1 MADPAP
7 RPRQA
12 PDGIGP
18 DALPILEA
26 SPNAVIGVAPDG
38 TIVYANPHVEA
49 TFGYEPGELIG
60 RLIETLVPAALSG
73 HHKDHR
79 DSFVA
84 HPTARP
90 MGIGL
95 DLSARRKDGTEFPVE
110 ISLVP
115 IKTPTGMLVLATVVD
130 ITARRALESQLFEA
144 RKMESIGRL
153 SGGIA
158 HDFNNILTAI
168 IGFAELALARP
179 EEDATFELTTIK
191 EAAQRAAGLTQQLLA
206 FGRKQIL
213 RPQLVDPNSV
223 IATTEPMLRRL
234 IGENIEVVVSTTTD
248 VGTIKVDP
256 TQLGQVILNLAINAR
271 DAMPEGGRLAIRS
284 ERAHFD
290 DTDLS
295 RHFEIGPGDYVVL
308 SVTDTGIGMDDETK
322 ARIFEPFF
330 TTKEVGKGTG
340 LGLATTYGIVKQSGG
355 YIWVYSEVGHG
366 TTFRIYFPAMTETD
380 REVAESMPRIRE
392 ARVRRRVLLVED
404 EPMLRE
410 LARRVLAGAEFDV
423 LIAGSPAEAL
433 ELVRDRPDAEAS
445 IELLVSDMV
454 MPGMSG
460 SELANRLRDMVPGL
474 RVLLMSGYTEAMIT
488 AGTTEGQA
496 FVAKPFT
503 PQGLLAAV
511 DETLAEPQLDSRSN

>member
-1 MADPAP
+1 MADPQPTPRHAP
-7 RPRQA
+7 P
-12 PDGIGP
+12 GISG

-26 SPNAVIGVAPDG
+26 SPNAVLGVSPAG
-38 TIVYANPHVEA
+38 SIVYVNPRVEE
-49 TFGYEPGELIG
+49 TFGWEPGELLG
-60 RLIETLVPAALSG
+60 RPVEILVPAALAG
-73 HHKDHR
+73 HHKAHR
-79 DSFVA
+79 DSFVG

-95 DLSARRKDGTEFPVE
+95 DLAARRKDGTEFPVE

-115 IKTPTGMLVLATVVD
+115 LETSSGLLVLATIVD

-168 IGFAELALARP
+168 IGFAELALAKP
-179 EEDATFELTTIK
+179 DEDATFELTTIK

-223 IATTEPMLRRL
+223 IANTEPMLRRL

-256 TQLGQVILNLAINAR
+256 TQLGQVILNLAINGR
-271 DAMPEGGRLAIRS
+271 DAMPEGGRLVIRS

-295 RHFEIGPGDYVVL
+295 RHFEIGPGNYVVL
-308 SVTDTGIGMDDETK
+308 SVADTGIGMDAETR
-322 ARIFEPFF
+322 AHIFEPFF

-366 TTFRIYFPAMTETD
+366 TTFRIYFPAMAEMD
-380 REVAESMPRIRE
+380 RETPGAEPPARGYFPRHRI
-392 ARVRRRVLLVED
+392 LLVED

-410 LARRVLAGAEFDV
+410 LARRVLAGANFDV
-423 LIAGSPAEAL
+423 VTAASATEAL
-433 ELVRDRPDAEAS
+433 GLVRNRPPSEAS
-445 IELLVSDMV
+445 IELLVSDVV

-460 SELANRLRDMVPGL
+460 SELAVQMRDLIPGL
-474 RVLLMSGYTEAMIT
+474 RVLLMSGYTEAVIT
-488 AGTTEGQA
+488 AGMIEGQA

-503 PQGLLAAV
+503 PQTLLAAV
-511 DETLAEPQLDSRSN
+511 DNTLSEPLLERRPN